1 MVVFNHKQVII
12 GSFKHC
18 GLTVAIDISEDMLK
32 SVLSEINHLQG
43 PFFIVSYPLLKLEA
57 QTTLCSMPRLA
68 KGVILFFKRA
78 RIPLTSEGLTQCICL
93 KKTTYI

>member
-1 MVVFNHKQVII
+1 M
-12 GSFKHC
+12 
-18 GLTVAIDISEDMLK
+18 DISEDMLK

-43 PFFIVSYPLLKLEA
+43 PFFMVSYPLLKLEA
-57 QTTLCSMPRLA
+57 QTTLCSLA